1 MIPDRKVT
9 EFNPFPGLRPFSPEE
24 SDLFFGREGQS
35 SEVVQRLLANKF
47 VTVIGASGSGKSSLI
62 FCGVIPH
69 IRMSE
74 AEKTGEWRSISFRPG
89 TDPFGNFADAIAES
103 GILPESDIPAGDSL
117 KSIVREKEKLSSLLS
132 GHSGSAKGKIIIVID
147 QFEELFRY
155 GKLGSE
161 ERIKA
166 DTSKFIDLIVNCT
179 LDKKN
184 EIFFI
189 LTMRSDFIGEC
200 AHYQGLTQL
209 INDSNYLIPH
219 MTRDNYREVI
229 TGPVKYMGAGID
241 DELVDALLGEV
252 GDRTDQL
259 PVLQHALMRMWTYW
273 QQSGE
278 ADRPLGIAD
287 YDSVGR
293 MANAMSRHADEAYE
307 ELSQHGRYICEV
319 MFKTITE
326 KGSDNK
332 GVRRPTDIKT
342 VSAIAKCT
350 EGELY
355 EVIDK
360 FRIPSRSFITPR
372 IDLPLV
378 PESVIDISHESLMRL
393 WDRLK
398 IWVDEEASSV
408 QMYMRLSE
416 ASAMYQRGKAGLWRP
431 PDLQLAINWREKNQ
445 PTLRWAERYNP
456 AFERAMV
463 YLSTSEQ
470 EFLAD
475 EESKIRMQK
484 RQLKRSRI
492 TAMILGVAAIIS
504 IGFMLFAFMKKLDA
518 DRQTIRAEEQ
528 TQIASEQ
535 KTRAEQNLELA
546 NQEKL
551 RADEEA
557 RTARSKEEEARIEK
571 ENAETQRSRA
581 ETNAE
586 LARRQEQLALEKQQ
600 EAVEQRLLAEEKERE
615 AVAERERAFS
625 LRMLAVG
632 KQMSVKSLQ
641 VEGQQDLQTLLA
653 YQAYIF
659 NKRYQGAPNDA
670 DIYSGLYNAVKNY
683 GGENYKV
690 FKGHQGEIRS
700 VAFVPGKNEFF
711 TSGQDGKIIRWLLDG
726 KPEDFEVIYSG
737 TNSIEVLAVSP
748 DASWL
753 ASGDDNAVIRMIPLN
768 GDRIGFELKGHSD
781 KIKSIVFSY
790 DGNYLY
796 SAGLD
801 GKVLKWDI
809 AARTSRDLS
818 NSSVKITSI
827 DVSSRDNYLAGIS
840 EDGDVLVWDPAKS
853 DNIFSLEIGDKVI
866 TSIRFEPATSILAI
880 GDINGYVEL
889 WDVEKRVRVTEGVKG
904 HSARVSAISFNPA
917 FNQIATAS
925 FDQTIRIWN
934 RSDFTEPPISFSDN
948 DGHVLTIQ
956 FSSKGDA
963 LVSTSREGSMVSRAS
978 HADILAE
985 NICFLVTR
993 NMTSDEWAVYVGR
1006 DIEWEKTCDEKDI
1019 NIRIERR

>member
-1 MIPDRKVT
+1 
-9 EFNPFPGLRPFSPEE
+9 
-24 SDLFFGREGQS
+24 
-35 SEVVQRLLANKF
+35 
-47 VTVIGASGSGKSSLI
+47 
-62 FCGVIPH
+62 
-69 IRMSE
+69 
-74 AEKTGEWRSISFRPG
+74 
-89 TDPFGNFADAIAES
+89 
-103 GILPESDIPAGDSL
+103 
-117 KSIVREKEKLSSLLS
+117 
-132 GHSGSAKGKIIIVID
+132 
-147 QFEELFRY
+147 
-155 GKLGSE
+155 
-161 ERIKA
+161 
-166 DTSKFIDLIVNCT
+166 
-179 LDKKN
+179 
-184 EIFFI
+184 
-189 LTMRSDFIGEC
+189 MRSDFIGEC

-209 INDSNYLIPH
+209 INNSNYLIPH
-219 MTRDNYREVI
+219 MTRDNYQKVI
-229 TGPVKYMGAGID
+229 TGPVKYMGASID
-241 DELVDALLGEV
+241 EELVETLLGEV

-273 QQSGE
+273 QQSGQKE
-278 ADRPLGIAD
+278 RPLSIGD

-307 ELSQHGRYICEV
+307 ELSQKGRAICEV

-332 GVRRPTDIKT
+332 GVRRPTDIST
-342 VSAIAKCT
+342 VSSIARCT
-350 EGELY
+350 EEELF
-355 EVIDK
+355 EVVDK

-372 IDLPLV
+372 IDLPLS

-393 WDRLK
+393 WDRLRL
-398 IWVDEEASSV
+398 WVDEEASSV

-431 PDLQLAINWREKNQ
+431 PDLHLAINWREKNK

-492 TAMILGVAAIIS
+492 TAMILGVASIIS

-528 TQIASEQ
+528 TVIASEQ
-535 KTRAEQNLELA
+535 KTQAEQNLELA

-557 RTARSKEEEARIEK
+557 MIARSKEEEARLEK

-581 ETNAE
+581 ETNAA
-586 LARRQEQLALEKQQ
+586 LARSQEQLALEKQQ
-600 EAVEQRLLAEEKERE
+600 EAIEQRELAQEKERE
-615 AVAERERAFS
+615 AVAEREKAFG

-659 NKRYQGAPNDA
+659 NERHQGAPNDA
-670 DIYSGLYNAVKNY
+670 DIYAGLYSAVKNY

-690 FKGHQGEIRS
+690 FSGHKGEIKS
-700 VAFVPGKNEFF
+700 VAFVPGKNVFY
-711 TSGQDGKIIRWLLDG
+711 TSGQDGKILRWLLDG
-726 KPEDFEVIYSG
+726 KPDNFEVIYSG

-768 GDRIGFELKGHSD
+768 GDKPGFELKGHTNT
-781 KIKSIVFSY
+781 IKSIVFSY

-809 AARTSRDLS
+809 AARTSRDIS

-827 DVSSRDNYLAGIS
+827 DVSSRNDFLAGIS
-840 EDGDVLVWDPAKS
+840 DDGDVLVWNPENTGAG
-853 DNIFSLEIGDKVI
+853 FSLDVGDRII
-866 TSIRFEPATSILAI
+866 TTIRFEPATNILAI

-889 WDVEKRVRVTEGVKG
+889 WDVGKRVKISEGMKG
-904 HSARVSAISFNPA
+904 HTARVSSISFNPA

-925 FDQTIRIWN
+925 FDQTIKIWN
-934 RSDFTEPPISFSDN
+934 RNDFTEPPINFSDN
-948 DGHVLTIQ
+948 DGHVLTIN

-963 LVSTSREGSMVSRAS
+963 LISTTREGSMVSRAS
-978 HADILAE
+978 HADILAS
-985 NICFLVTR
+985 NLCFLVTR
-993 NMTSDEWAVYVGR
+993 NLTAEEWSVYVGR
-1006 DIEWEKTCDEKDI
+1006 DIDWEKTCEEKDI
-1019 NIRIERR
+1019 NIGVQRR